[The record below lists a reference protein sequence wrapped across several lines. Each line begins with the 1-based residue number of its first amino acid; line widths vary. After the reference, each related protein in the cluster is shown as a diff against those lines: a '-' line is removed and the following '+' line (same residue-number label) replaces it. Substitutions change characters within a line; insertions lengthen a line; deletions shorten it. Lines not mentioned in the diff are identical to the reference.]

1 MYTNIPVSSLRRNVL
16 GCALSSKGLL
26 SQNDCEAVEALL
38 RCYDLPTLTDYT
50 ANELYDTLLLDKKFS
65 GGKLHLIVPR
75 EIGRCDI
82 VPVTPDELR
91 FWLEAGLE

>member
-1 MYTNIPVSSLRRNVL
+1 MNMICRAAVSR
-16 GCALSSKGLL
+16 GLL
-26 SQNDCEAVEALL
+26 SQNDCEAVEAILS
-38 RCYDLPTLTDYT
+38 CYDLPTRTDYT
-50 ANELYDTLLLDKKFS
+50 ADELYDTLLLDKKFS

-91 FWLEAGLE
+91 SWLEAGLE